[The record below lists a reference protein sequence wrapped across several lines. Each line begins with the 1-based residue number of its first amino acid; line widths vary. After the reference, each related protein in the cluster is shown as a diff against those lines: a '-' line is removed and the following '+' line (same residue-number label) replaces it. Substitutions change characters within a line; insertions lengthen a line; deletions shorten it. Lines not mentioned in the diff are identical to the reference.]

1 MDKIT
6 DYILNEDKELQEQ
19 ETVPAHVIQAAAD
32 AGQIGPA
39 KYVTGVDIDLDE
51 SPPLQPRSPEPLKRR

>member
-32 AGQIGPA
+32 AAVLLHLGLAI
-39 KYVTGVDIDLDE
+39 
-51 SPPLQPRSPEPLKRR
+51 